1 MEKSNIGV
9 ISEDASNMMLHIKND
24 MENKLREAEKLKQMM
39 SQNNQKKRPVFTP
52 SESSSEEAV
61 QEEYSESS
69 EEDMEAKINYKNSAY
84 WALPENVRHAI
95 DCARKKS
102 KHSDFYNR
110 LRSLNDKIG
119 VYKKVFYTKTPNYE
133 KVFMERKRRRLEELM
148 IREQRELENFM
159 RQEAR
164 KAAGKKAPKR
174 NLTHGIT
181 RTFNVPQRQGSQRNS
196 P

>member
-1 MEKSNIGV
+1 M
-9 ISEDASNMMLHIKND
+9 DD
-24 MENKLREAEKLKQMM
+24 
-39 SQNNQKKRPVFTP
+39 
-52 SESSSEEAV
+52 
-61 QEEYSESS
+61 EYTESS

-133 KVFMERKRRRLEELM
+133 KAFMDRKRQRLEELM
-148 IREQRELENFM
+148 LREQRELENFM
-159 RQEAR
+159 KLEAR
-164 KAAGKKAPKR
+164 KAAGKKGPKR
-174 NLTHGIT
+174 NLTHKNT
-181 RTFNVPQRQGSQRNS
+181 TMNVIPQR
-196 P
+196 

>member
-1 MEKSNIGV
+1 MAQDVKS
-9 ISEDASNMMLHIKND
+9 K
-24 MENKLREAEKLKQMM
+24 R
-39 SQNNQKKRPVFTP
+39 RPVFTP
-52 SESSSEEAV
+52 SESSSEEV
-61 QEEYSESS
+61 IEEEYTESS

-148 IREQRELENFM
+148 LREQRELENFM

-164 KAAGKKAPKR
+164 KVAGKKVPRR
-174 NLTHGIT
+174 NLTHAIT
-181 RTFNVPQRQGSQRNS
+181 KTMNLPQRQGS
-196 P
+196 